1 MKLIKDTI
9 SGTKLGDP
17 MTFRN
22 MTVFPLLGQGIT
34 PDYLTL
40 DEALAKKRAKITE
53 VSEGG
58 SVPEL
63 RFANESDMPVFL
75 MDGEE
80 LIGAKQNRTLN
91 LSILIP
97 AMQTVGIPVSCVERG
112 RWAHRSREFSSAP
125 RAQYAEGR
133 AKKMAQVSAS
143 MESSGVRHSNQGAVW
158 QNIDEKFLRL
168 KTSSRTSA
176 MADIFEQH
184 SARLEE
190 YVKSFTPT
198 EGQIGAVF
206 TIEGKVCG
214 FELFDSP
221 ETLKKLWPKLLRS
234 YGLDALDR
242 ADSAHQKEEEPTP
255 PTGQNDVQSFLN
267 RVSTGGTKKYPAVGE
282 GEDIRLASP
291 ALTGA
296 ALAAHGRVVHLSA
309 FAT

>member
-1 MKLIKDTI
+1 MKLIEDTI
-9 SGTKLGDP
+9 SGTRLGDP

-22 MTVFPLLGQGIT
+22 MTVFPLLGHGIT

-40 DEALAKKRAKITE
+40 DEALAQKRAKITE

-133 AKKMAQVSAS
+133 AMKMAQVSAS

-158 QNIDEKFLRL
+158 QNID
-168 KTSSRTSA
+168 
-176 MADIFEQH
+176 
-184 SARLEE
+184 
-190 YVKSFTPT
+190 
-198 EGQIGAVF
+198 
-206 TIEGKVCG
+206 
-214 FELFDSP
+214 
-221 ETLKKLWPKLLRS
+221 
-234 YGLDALDR
+234 
-242 ADSAHQKEEEPTP
+242 
-255 PTGQNDVQSFLN
+255 
-267 RVSTGGTKKYPAVGE
+267 
-282 GEDIRLASP
+282 
-291 ALTGA
+291 
-296 ALAAHGRVVHLSA
+296 
-309 FAT
+309 